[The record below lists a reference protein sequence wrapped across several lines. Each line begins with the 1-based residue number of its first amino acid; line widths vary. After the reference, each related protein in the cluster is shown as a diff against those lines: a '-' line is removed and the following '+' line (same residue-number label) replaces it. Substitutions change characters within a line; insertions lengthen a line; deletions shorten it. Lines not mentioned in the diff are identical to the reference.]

1 MITVSSSTLI
11 IRHPDIY
18 DPALRAFLDQQRPGD
33 PRIAISSSGSSGS
46 SMNIRNAVTAARAR
60 DCVVATF
67 SGFKPDN
74 ALRAL
79 GAMHVHVPSME

>member
-1 MITVSSSTLI
+1 VITVSSSTLI
-11 IRHPDIY
+11 NRHPDIY

-33 PRIAISSSGSSGS
+33 PRIAISSSGS